1 MLQKTRVMGP
11 RLVFKML
18 FQSCKH
24 SCRKKSCSPQRGSK
38 KSTENATLVK
48 EVKLGVY
55 SYGRKGK
62 HNQREM
68 TARVP
73 IPCHLGFQS
82 VVFLWL
88 IGLWNSDEQNQR
100 EIMKDVD

>member
-1 MLQKTRVMGP
+1 MGP

-18 FQSCKH
+18 FECCKH
-24 SCRKKSCSPQRGSK
+24 FCRKKSCSPQRGWK
-38 KSTENATLVK
+38 KSTENASLVK
-48 EVKLGVY
+48 AVKMGVY

-73 IPCHLGFQS
+73 ITCHLGFQS
-82 VVFLWL
+82 VVFL
-88 IGLWNSDEQNQR
+88 
-100 EIMKDVD
+100 